1 MAALIDRALHLPDT
15 ATDPFTDDETSPFEA
30 SINRLAA
37 QGISLGRTATTYAPG
52 DLVTRGQMASFLA
65 RALGL
70 TGGAGLDLF
79 PDAAPA
85 HGESIDALAVAGLTA
100 GPSATTVSPPR
111 RVHRDPTKRNRSVTG
126 YY

>member
-37 QGISLGRTATTYAPG
+37 QGISLGRSATTYAPG
-52 DLVTRGQMASFLA
+52 DPVPRGQMASFLA

-70 TGGAGLDLF
+70 TAGAGLGLF
-79 PDAAPA
+79 PDAGPAPGA
-85 HGESIDALAVAGLTA
+85 RNAPPAAAPPTPA
-100 GPSATTVSPPR
+100 PRATTSLPAPPT
-111 RVHRDPTKRNRSVTG
+111 HP
-126 YY
+126 